1 MLLLFLFILFLLFLF
16 IFLLLFFVRIED
28 IRFQGRISDLL
39 KMSHFGF
46 LRVAAASPVLRVADC
61 SFNAEQIVRLLTQA
75 ESEAVAVVVF
85 PELALTGYTCAD
97 LFHHTCLQHGA
108 LEALEQVRTRTRSV
122 YSGVAVIGL
131 PLVVDDQVFN
141 CAAVL
146 HRGRVLG
153 VVPKS
158 FLPNY
163 KEFYEE
169 RWFAPAANAR
179 SQVVRLG
186 DQLVPFGTDRLF
198 NPIDFEG
205 LTIGV
210 EICEDLWVPIPP
222 SSAQALAGATLLL
235 NLSASNE
242 TIGKAGYRRQLVA
255 NQSARCIAGY
265 VYASCG
271 VWESTT
277 DVVFGGHCLIAE
289 NGVLLAESKRFQR
302 QPTLLTADLD
312 LDRLRV
318 DRMRTNSFGD
328 AHLYPGLARRFE
340 RIDFQL
346 GPDCPVD
353 RTDTNSPLHRLRR
366 SVDAHPF
373 VPQDQQHLHE
383 RCEEIFQTQVAG
395 LAKRL
400 EHIGKPPV
408 SIGISGGLD
417 STLALLVACKTMDLL
432 QVPCERIKALTLPGF
447 GTTGR
452 TLANARALMQHLGI
466 SWREIDIRTLCL
478 EEMKALGH
486 KPFGIPLEGLTV
498 EELSVRLCK
507 VPPDRREDLV
517 FENVQARMRT
527 SLLMN
532 NGFVIGTG
540 DVSELALGWCT
551 YNADH
556 MSMYNPNSSIP
567 KTLVKFL
574 VDWAARHEFEGEA
587 RRTLLDI
594 VDTLISPELLPI
606 GPDGQVL
613 QATEGTIGPYELHDF
628 FLFHFLRYG
637 APPEKILYLAG
648 QAAFTQNYVPQ
659 EVRRWLQVFV
669 RRFFGNQFKR
679 SCLPDG
685 PKVGSISL
693 SPRGDWRMPSD
704 AVATLWLRWASGV

>member
-1 MLLLFLFILFLLFLF
+1 
-16 IFLLLFFVRIED
+16 
-28 IRFQGRISDLL
+28 
-39 KMSHFGF
+39 MSHFGF
-46 LRVAAASPVLRVADC
+46 LRVAAACPVLRVADC
-61 SFNAEQIVRLLTQA
+61 GFNAEQIIHLLRQA
-75 ESEAVAVVVF
+75 ESEAVAVIVF

-97 LFHHTCLQHGA
+97 LFHQPSLQRGA
-108 LEALEQVRTRTRSV
+108 LEGLEQVVQATGSA
-122 YSGVAVIGL
+122 YSGIAVVGL
-131 PLVVDDQVFN
+131 PLVVDDQIFN

-146 HRGRVLG
+146 HRGEILG
-153 VVPKS
+153 LVPKS
-158 FLPNY
+158 FIPNY
-163 KEFYEE
+163 KEFYEG
-169 RWFAPAANAR
+169 RWFSPAANAR
-179 SQVVRLG
+179 SLEVRLN
-186 DQLVPFGTDRLF
+186 DRIIPFGTHRLF
-198 NPIDFEG
+198 SASDFEG

-242 TIGKAGYRRQLVA
+242 VIGKAAYRRQLVV
-255 NQSARCIAGY
+255 NQSGRCIAGY
-265 VYASCG
+265 VYSSCG

-289 NGVLLAESKRFQR
+289 NGSLLTETQRFQR
-302 QPTLLTADLD
+302 EPTLLMADLD

-328 AHLYPGLARRFE
+328 AQLYPGHGRSYD
-340 RIDFQL
+340 RIAFTL
-346 GPDCPVD
+346 TPPCSVD
-353 RTDTNSPLHRLRR
+353 RTAPDSPLHRLHR
-366 SVDAHPF
+366 SVEAHPF
-373 VPQDQQHLHE
+373 VPQDQTHLRE
-383 RCEEIFQTQVAG
+383 RCEEIFHTQVAG

-400 EHIGKPPV
+400 EHIGKPTV

-432 QVPCERIKALTLPGF
+432 GVQRDRIHALTLPGF
-447 GTTGR
+447 GTSGR
-452 TLANARALMQHLGI
+452 TLANARALMQQLGVA
-466 SWREIDIRTLCL
+466 WREVDIRPLCL

-486 KPFGIPLEGLTV
+486 KPFGIPLDALTL
-498 EELSVRLCK
+498 EELTQQLRR
-507 VPPDRREDLV
+507 VPAERCEDLV

-532 NGFVIGTG
+532 SGFVIGTG

-606 GPDGQVL
+606 GQDGQAI
-613 QATEGTIGPYELHDF
+613 QATEGTIGPYELLDF

-637 APPEKILYLAG
+637 APPEKNLYLAG
-648 QAAFTQNYVPQ
+648 QARFSRAYTLL
-659 EVRRWLQVFV
+659 ELRRWLQVFV

-704 AVATLWLRWASGV
+704 AQAALWMRWATTSS